1 MRPPYPTLLVTHRG
15 YGEGLLAAAEAI
27 LGARPEIDHM
37 SNEGMSPEALLGA
50 IEAWLDAHAS
60 PAIVLT
66 DLVFGSCAQSSRLA
80 TRHRPEAVMV
90 AGVSLPMILSLM
102 RSREHE
108 ELRTMLQHLRRRT
121 QESVCVFVGGE
132 PLEEDPS

>member
-1 MRPPYPTLLVTHRG
+1 MTPPYPTLLVTHRG

-27 LGARPEIDHM
+27 LGARPEIEHM

-50 IEAWLDAHAS
+50 IETWLDAHAS

-80 TRHRPEAVMV
+80 TQNRPDAVVV
-90 AGVSLPMILSLM
+90 AGVSLPMILALL
-102 RSREHE
+102 RSRDHG
-108 ELRTMLQHLRRRT
+108 ELRTMLQHLRQRT
-121 QESVCVFVGGE
+121 QESVCVFVGGQ
-132 PLEEDPS
+132 PLEERPS